1 MAYEGKL
8 SVDGTDFAINWMLM
22 QIARNEDKKGI
33 PASRPEWSIVISL
46 DAMDDS
52 TIKSWMI
59 DPNMQKDG
67 KIVLNRIDEDA
78 TFKEIEFKQAICT
91 SYIDEFF
98 ADVEYL
104 NTIINITGGEVMI
117 NDATLR
123 V

>member
-8 SVDGTDFAINWMLM
+8 SVDGTDYDINWMLM

-59 DPNMQKDG
+59 DPHMQKDG
-67 KIVLNRIDEDA
+67 KIILNRIDEDA
-78 TFKEIEFKQAICT
+78 SYKEIEFKQAICVN
-91 SYIDEFF
+91 YFDEFF
-98 ADVEYL
+98 ADTDYL
-104 NTIINITGGEVMI
+104 NTIINITGSEVTI
-117 NDATLR
+117 NNATLQ